1 MASAASGSDAV
12 SCIGW
17 LCERSNCHLSSGWP
31 VNRSNDRT
39 ETVLMLSR
47 RNEAAGELCE
57 QADYPSLRFP
67 FFRFFPNSRSLS
79 VSLCFSVSVGSS
91 LERERNVPL
100 CPLFLP
106 VYTLQSK
113 PERPPR
119 RPTMPTMPTIDRF
132 SCNAEDGKRTQQRP
146 LKERAVASV
155 EVLLQFRKNP
165 LADRAFRC
173 FRDGKGRAA
182 AQQTTIVSSRST
194 GLMIRCVVR
203 QGIGREST
211 GNRIACLPRIFP
223 PSCENSFHGSERRAA
238 KTELCDYIPL

>member
-1 MASAASGSDAV
+1 MAIASGASGNDAV
-12 SCIGW
+12 SRIGW

-67 FFRFFPNSRSLS
+67 FFRFFPNSLSLFL
-79 VSLCFSVSVGSS
+79 SLFLCLCRFVPRARTQCSPLSS
-91 LERERNVPL
+91 
-100 CPLFLP
+100 FLP

-146 LKERAVASV
+146 LEERAVASV
-155 EVLLQFRKNP
+155 EVLLEFRKNS
-165 LADRAFRC
+165 LADCAFRC

-182 AQQTTIVSSRST
+182 TDETTIVSSRST
-194 GLMIRCVVR
+194 GLMIRCCSAGHR
-203 QGIGREST
+203 
-211 GNRIACLPRIFP
+211 
-223 PSCENSFHGSERRAA
+223 
-238 KTELCDYIPL
+238 